1 MFKPKGTIFI
11 ILVVALTI
19 IAPPVRAQE
28 IVQAAQDRSI
38 TAQVDKMF
46 EKWDKPSSPGCA
58 LAVIRDGRIVYKRGY
73 GMSNLEYGIP
83 IGPSTVFNIGSMSK
97 PFTAAA
103 VVLLAQQ
110 GKLSLDDPV
119 RQYLP
124 ELPDFAAP
132 ITIRHLLY
140 HTSGLRCDVWGVA
153 GWRNDVHTED
163 DMLELQS
170 RQKELSFRPGEN
182 YAYCNTGYELLAVI
196 VRRVSGQSFRE
207 FTRANIFEPLGMKSS
222 FFRDDHA
229 EVVKNVAV
237 WYGPA
242 SGGGFRAGFNTWD
255 AVGATGMLTTVE
267 DLALWEQNSY
277 EPRVGGRALI
287 EQLQE
292 RALLNN
298 GQRVNSGRSF
308 GVAVRTYRGLPTIEI
323 GGGVMRF
330 PEQRLSVIC
339 LCNNGGAGSG
349 FALVRQVADLYLAKE
364 LKEPVP
370 SSVQLTEQQL
380 TAKVGFYWNSDTD
393 EFLRISMKDGKLQL
407 IGNTGTT
414 GTSEMQ
420 PLSENHFGF
429 GGFYEAWFEPTTGET
444 HPRLVVD
451 WAGILTPQSF
461 KPVDQFRPATA
472 QLADYAGTYVSE
484 EIDAIWR
491 VAPEQDKLVLKR
503 LKFKPNALEPA
514 LPDVFIGLPW
524 TLRFTRDS
532 NNRVSGFV
540 LNRHGSFRN
549 LRFTKQVW
557 KLENFLPARKAEKK
571 KK

>member
-1 MFKPKGTIFI
+1 MRKSAWTAILLIVFALQLCAQQGEQAEREGT
-11 ILVVALTI
+11 
-19 IAPPVRAQE
+19 P
-28 IVQAAQDRSI
+28 DRDI
-38 TAQVDKMF
+38 TARVNKIF
-46 EKWDKPSSPGCA
+46 EKWDRLDSPGCA
-58 LAVIRDGRIVYKRGY
+58 LAVIKDGQIVYKRGY
-73 GMSNLEYGIP
+73 GMANLEYGIP
-83 IGPSTVFNIGSMSK
+83 IAPSTVFSVGSMSK
-97 PFTAAA
+97 AFTAAA

-119 RQYLP
+119 RKYLP

-132 ITIRHLLY
+132 ITIRHLLR
-140 HTSGLRCDVWGVA
+140 HTSGLRSDVWAVA
-153 GWRNDVHTED
+153 GWRNDLHTEE
-163 DMLELQS
+163 DMLALQS

-182 YAYCNTGYELLAVI
+182 YAYSNTGYELLAVI
-196 VRRVSGQSFRE
+196 VKRVSGQSFRE

-229 EVVKNVAV
+229 EVVKNVA
-237 WYGPA
+237 YGYYPA
-242 SGGGFRAGFNTWD
+242 PGDTFRAADETWD

-277 EPRVGGRALI
+277 EPRVGGKALI

-298 GQRVNSGRSF
+298 GQRVNTGRSF
-308 GVAVRTYRGLPTIEI
+308 GVAVRTYRGLPAIEM
-323 GGGVMRF
+323 GGGAAGTETQAMRF

-339 LCNNGGAGSG
+339 LCNNGGAASP
-349 FALVRQVADLYLAKE
+349 FALVRKVADLYLAKE

-393 EFLRISMKDGKLQL
+393 EFLKISMKDGKLQL
-407 IGNTGTT
+407 ITSSGGTF
-414 GTSEMQ
+414 EMQ
-420 PLSENHFGF
+420 PLSENHFGLW
-429 GGFYEAWFEPTTGET
+429 GPYEAWFEPTTGET
-444 HPRLVVD
+444 QPRLVVQ
-451 WAGILTPQSF
+451 WGGASTPQSF
-461 KPVDQFRPATA
+461 KPVDQFRPAAA

-491 VAPEQDKLVLKR
+491 VAPEQDKLVLRR
-503 LKFKPNALEPA
+503 LKFRPVTLQPA

-549 LRFTKQVW
+549 FRFTKQTQ
-557 KLENFLPARKAEKK
+557 
-571 KK
+571 